1 MLTETLDSGAV
12 SSRTYGLHPS
22 RLAPYYPEGVGPVPE
37 TLEERGERFEQEVL
51 PFLDQLYSAALR
63 MTRNPADAE
72 DLVQEAALLACRHR
86 QTFQSGTNF
95 KAWFL
100 RIVTN
105 VFYSKC
111 RRNSGGRA
119 MLSLDEATEPRLYSL
134 AQGSNA
140 GQGLDPSREFID
152 RLDGEAIS
160 AALAALPMEYRVVT
174 TMYLV
179 DDMAYQDIAL
189 TLGVPV
195 GTVRSRLHRGRKL
208 LQQALWEEAT
218 DRGLIARD

>member
-1 MLTETLDSGAV
+1 MTAVAIVTTQQEEQAPASSIGNAEFEALLRAVLDVAYRAAFHL
-12 SSRTYGLHPS
+12 SRD
-22 RLAPYYPEGVGPVPE
+22 A
-37 TLEERGERFEQEVL
+37 
-51 PFLDQLYSAALR
+51 
-63 MTRNPADAE
+63 ADAE

-140 GQGLDPSREFID
+140 GQGLDPSRAFID

-179 DDMAYQDIAL
+179 DDMAYQDIAMS
-189 TLGVPV
+189 LGVPV

>member
-1 MLTETLDSGAV
+1 MTALPALAADLEPQNGSAQIAYDFDALLASVLDVAY
-12 SSRTYGLHPS
+12 RTAYH
-22 RLAPYYPEGVGPVPE
+22 LA
-37 TLEERGERFEQEVL
+37 
-51 PFLDQLYSAALR
+51 
-63 MTRNPADAE
+63 RNTADAE

-86 QTFQSGTNF
+86 ATFQAGTNF

-100 RIVTN
+100 RILIN

-134 AQGSNA
+134 AQGSSA

-179 DDMAYQDIAL
+179 DDMQYQDIAAAL
-189 TLGVPV
+189 NIPV

-208 LQQALWEEAT
+208 LQRALWEEAS
-218 DRGLIARD
+218 DRGLVVQN

>member
-1 MLTETLDSGAV
+1 
-12 SSRTYGLHPS
+12 
-22 RLAPYYPEGVGPVPE
+22 
-37 TLEERGERFEQEVL
+37 
-51 PFLDQLYSAALR
+51 
-63 MTRNPADAE
+63 
-72 DLVQEAALLACRHR
+72 
-86 QTFQSGTNF
+86 
-95 KAWFL
+95 
-100 RIVTN
+100 
-105 VFYSKC
+105 
-111 RRNSGGRA
+111 